1 MRKIWWIGSFEPG
14 VSNVG
19 DHAQTLA
26 IQKYLQDYFPA
37 IEVKQY
43 YRNELSEFLNS
54 DVAQDDLILIN
65 SSGDFGDRYP
75 EWHIKRR
82 AILQRFPNNQLI
94 QLPTTVY
101 YKNER
106 MLEEDKEWWS
116 KPNLTILCREVQ
128 SYNIAHSAFTCNVAF
143 FPDFVFYLSP
153 LQTALCSC
161 SSSTNQ
167 CSRPEGAYANEPC
180 SNQQGVLINL
190 REDGESKLTG
200 EDKEQILQLVRQQY
214 NIVEIR
220 DAHRLPYAITPDIR
234 EQYVNSLFKQYR
246 ERELIVTD
254 MMHGMI
260 FAIINHIPC
269 VALDDAIP
277 HKISG
282 YRDIVGNSVQFADT
296 VEDIP
301 YCINKLKDT
310 YEPIS
315 LKGYFKEFECFVKSC
330 IS

>member
-1 MRKIWWIGSFEPG
+1 MRKIWWVGSFEPG

-26 IQKYLQDYFPA
+26 IQKYLNDYFPTT
-37 IEVKQY
+37 EVKQY
-43 YRNELSEFLNS
+43 YRNELAEFLNS
-54 DVAQDDLILIN
+54 DVSEDDLILIN

-82 AILQRFPNNQLI
+82 AILHRFPNNQII

-101 YKNER
+101 YSNER

-116 KPNLTILCREVQ
+116 KPNLTILCREKE
-128 SYNIAHSAFTCNVAF
+128 SYKIAHSAFTCNVAF

-153 LQTALCSC
+153 LQTALCS
-161 SSSTNQ
+161 STTNPLP
-167 CSRPEGAYANEPC
+167 RPEGAYGTPRC
-180 SNQQGVLINL
+180 TDLQGVLINL
-190 REDGESKLTG
+190 REDGESALTND
-200 EDKEQILQLVRQQY
+200 DKERVLSLVREQY

-220 DAHRLPYAITPDIR
+220 DAHKLRQPIWAEDR
-234 EQYVNSLFKQYR
+234 EDYVNKLFKSYQDKL
-246 ERELIVTD
+246 LIVTD

-260 FAIINHIPC
+260 FAMINEIPC
-269 VALDDAIP
+269 IALDDAIP

-282 YRDIVGNSVQFADT
+282 YKELVGNSVQFADT

-310 YEPIS
+310 YQPVN
-315 LKGYFKEFECFVKSC
+315 LKHYFGDFECFVNSC
-330 IS
+330 ISL